1 LIFRIWLKITFT
13 PLIHDILHVTSI
25 DKGQRV
31 AKTFLRSGKL
41 DSVLALGESGQ
52 PVWISALQIRETLR
66 LRRQDAL
73 ASCLA
78 IPQASDSGDRLD
90 WYAPHAGKVKS
101 WLAASDSE
109 RRRALELL
117 TQYQQA
123 LQALSERAR
132 AADKPALRLFGALLS
147 KSFQFPDQQYV
158 YLVDA
163 KPVITFWGFVDPQA
177 RTRDDALACLR
188 DTLELTL
195 PALVAEPELPVT
207 PPPAAEPVAEPE
219 PEPDTKPE
227 PEAVA
232 ASEPVSPEASPV
244 AEPAAA
250 VPARRPSRLRPL
262 ALLLPAA
269 AVAAGVTLWMQR
281 SETPAPAADL
291 TAAVAPAPVSAPVLP
306 GVLVKAATLS
316 ATLPQHAAA
325 AIPAPANAAPPEIVA
340 EHTEAAKADD
350 LIMTTDDARLGSV
363 KFIDGTWRVTLRQ
376 TNLPTGKPPSL
387 RYKIRNGKGTAWISQ
402 GDNIR
407 CKADITAA
415 MTSAGTMVV
424 RSRYTAS
431 CSDKSRYRMP
441 ELICKAGDGIASC
454 NAQYGAEQAFPLT
467 IKRESK

>member
-1 LIFRIWLKITFT
+1 
-13 PLIHDILHVTSI
+13 VTSI

-66 LRRQDAL
+66 LRHQDAL

-163 KPVITFWGFVDPQA
+163 KPVITFWGFVDPLA

-195 PALVAEPELPVT
+195 PALVAEPEPSVIPEPVR
-207 PPPAAEPVAEPE
+207 AEPVAEPE
-219 PEPDTKPE
+219 PEPEAAAVSEPE
-227 PEAVA
+227 P
-232 ASEPVSPEASPV
+232 PEAPPA
-244 AEPAAA
+244 AEPAA
-250 VPARRPSRLRPL
+250 PAPVRRPSRLRPL

-316 ATLPQHAAA
+316 ATLPQRMAAA
-325 AIPAPANAAPPEIVA
+325 PAAPAEAAPPEIVA

>member
-1 LIFRIWLKITFT
+1 M
-13 PLIHDILHVTSI
+13 
-25 DKGQRV
+25 

-132 AADKPALRLFGALLS
+132 EADKPALRLFGALLS

-219 PEPDTKPE
+219 PEPEPDTKPE

-232 ASEPVSPEASPV
+232 ASEPVSPEAPPA

-325 AIPAPANAAPPEIVA
+325 AIPAPAPANAAPPEIVA

>member
-1 LIFRIWLKITFT
+1 M
-13 PLIHDILHVTSI
+13 
-25 DKGQRV
+25 